1 MTGDKR
7 SRGDDS
13 RGNHRDRERGAGKDT
28 DRFAESSRGDQRSE
42 KEEVSKTVIVKGL
55 TAHTTEPAVR
65 LLFTSQTNLL
75 HNCTI

>member
-13 RGNHRDRERGAGKDT
+13 RGNHRERERGAGKDT
-28 DRFAESSRGDQRSE
+28 DRFAESTRVDQRSE
-42 KEEVSKTVIVKGL
+42 KEEVTKTVIIKGL

-65 LLFTSQTNLL
+65 
-75 HNCTI
+75 

>member
-28 DRFAESSRGDQRSE
+28 DRFAENSRADQRSE
-42 KEEVSKTVIVKGL
+42 KEEVSKTVIIKGL

-65 LLFTSQTNLL
+65 
-75 HNCTI
+75 